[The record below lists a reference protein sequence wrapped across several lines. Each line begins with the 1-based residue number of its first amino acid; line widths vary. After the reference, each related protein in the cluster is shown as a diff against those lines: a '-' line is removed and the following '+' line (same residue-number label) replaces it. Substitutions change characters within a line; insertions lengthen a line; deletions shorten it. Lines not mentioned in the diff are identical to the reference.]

1 MPVCFTDSHV
11 TGIMKATMMM
21 MYCAICVHV
30 MARIPPKKEQ
40 TKMLANPRKIP
51 TEKSMPVKRDVISPT
66 P

>member
-1 MPVCFTDSHV
+1 
-11 TGIMKATMMM
+11 MKATMMM

-30 MARIPPKKEQ
+30 MARMPPKKEQ
-40 TKMLANPRKIP
+40 TKILANPRKIP